1 EEANRAISMIEGGR
15 LQAEVAHHFN
25 GLWQRDQEV
34 DVHDCS
40 TWEYLGALSFLEP
53 HIKPQKILGNVIN
66 KKINSEA
73 EILPCPSM
81 TEFSTSSIPSTSQ
94 QDLDGFGGKETPS
107 ASSITPSFVPETPRQ
122 RETSRGK
129 KNADMRSRPKLPH
142 KTVPTKRTFDAIG
155 DRTKIRK
162 PKRVPL
168 IRIPPPAELT
178 PTDTSDAQANRIGTG
193 NGEFQRPVPIASVEE
208 DG

>member
-1 EEANRAISMIEGGR
+1 MDNPWNTKASSSRPRNSPFSWG
-15 LQAEVAHHFN
+15 
-25 GLWQRDQEV
+25 
-34 DVHDCS
+34 
-40 TWEYLGALSFLEP
+40 
-53 HIKPQKILGNVIN
+53 ILGNVIN

-129 KNADMRSRPKLPH
+129 KNADSNVSTLINIAEKIQT
-142 KTVPTKRTFDAIG
+142 TVQSSKNTMNSSEAFETFVGI
-155 DRTKIRK
+155 T
-162 PKRVPL
+162 L
-168 IRIPPPAELT
+168 MEMPAEVRQNKMKAICDVLF
-178 PTDTSDAQANRIGTG
+178 
-193 NGEFQRPVPIASVEE
+193 E
-208 DG
+208 